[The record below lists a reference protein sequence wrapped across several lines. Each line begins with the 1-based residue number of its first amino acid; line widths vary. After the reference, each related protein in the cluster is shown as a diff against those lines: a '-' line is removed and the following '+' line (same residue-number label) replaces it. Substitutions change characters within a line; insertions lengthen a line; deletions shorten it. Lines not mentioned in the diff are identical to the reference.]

1 VCGVSITNAAC
12 AQREPDRA
20 RGVARRAA
28 YSRAALGWFLR
39 TAVATL
45 LVVAAAVVGAVALD
59 SPSPAKSASRA
70 LSTSMWSARRL
81 PAFLTSPA
89 DPPRL
94 TAALTPSVQGHGDA
108 CFAVVGDSAYHAGYH
123 DDVPLLPASTQKLMT
138 AAAAVSVLG
147 QDHTFTTA
155 VVADGDPASGSVPR
169 LWIVGGGD
177 PVVAT
182 APYAE
187 PVSTPLE
194 SLADAVVAAGV
205 REVTGGIAG
214 DDSRYADAWFLGV
227 WPPSYHDHFESGPV
241 SALTVNDGIP
251 LVRGRPVIVDDPAA
265 YTASELTRLLAAR
278 GVRVGGTPAHE
289 TAPGGT
295 HSVASV
301 TSKPLRDIVT
311 AMLVTSDNLT
321 AELLT
326 REVGL
331 ARSGQGT
338 TAAGTAA
345 IVAELQRLFVPV
357 GGVTMQDGSGLS
369 RGNRT
374 TCRTLVGVLALAALP
389 GFDVLSSGLPTVNGN
404 VRAKGGY
411 LDDVSGLAGFATYTR
426 PVRFALLLNGNVPR
440 APGPDLQRFLD
451 ALTAAPAPLSP
462 DLVPGPVA
470 PRRTPASG

>member
-1 VCGVSITNAAC
+1 
-12 AQREPDRA
+12 
-20 RGVARRAA
+20 
-28 YSRAALGWFLR
+28 
-39 TAVATL
+39 
-45 LVVAAAVVGAVALD
+45 VV
-59 SPSPAKSASRA
+59 
-70 LSTSMWSARRL
+70 T
-81 PAFLTSPA
+81 
-89 DPPRL
+89 
-94 TAALTPSVQGHGDA
+94 
-108 CFAVVGDSAYHAGYH
+108 
-123 DDVPLLPASTQKLMT
+123 
-138 AAAAVSVLG
+138 
-147 QDHTFTTA
+147 
-155 VVADGDPASGSVPR
+155 DGDPAAGSVPR

-214 DDSRYADAWFLGV
+214 DDSRYGDAWFLPV
-227 WPPSYHDHFESGPV
+227 WPESYHDHFESGPV

-251 LVRGRPVIVDDPAA
+251 LVRGKPVIVDDPAT

-278 GVRVGGTPAHE
+278 GVRVGGTPGHE

-295 HSVASV
+295 HPVASV
-301 TSKPLRDIVT
+301 NSKPLRDIVT
-311 AMLVTSDNLT
+311 AMLLTSDNLT

-357 GGVTMQDGSGLS
+357 NGVTMQDGSGLS

-374 TCRTLVGVLALAALP
+374 TCRTLAGVLALAALP

-411 LDDVSGLAGFATYTR
+411 LDDVTGLTGFATYTR

-440 APGPDLQRFLD
+440 APGPDIQRFLD
-451 ALTAAPAPLSP
+451 ALAAAPAPLSP
-462 DLVPGPVA
+462 DLVPAPVA
-470 PRRTPASG
+470 PKRTATSG